1 MGMYSQDRFM
11 GAHGRHDVRLL
22 RRQGRPVEERE
33 QHAGARAGQLGRFC
47 RRVFAFAWA
56 FWLSNLSRCLI
67 KISFGV
73 APAFLGFAIGLRS
86 TADIF
91 ILTSFICCGIA
102 RLARFNATVAL
113 LPKDKTGKSQ
123 YFEGLPIPSSLALVS
138 CMALCVRLDLIEKPG
153 KGLPGG
159 LVVPLTETVLEM
171 HWVSVIF
178 AIWAALMIS
187 KTLHIPKP

>member
-1 MGMYSQDRFM
+1 M
-11 GAHGRHDVRLL
+11 L
-22 RRQGRPVEERE
+22 
-33 QHAGARAGQLGRFC
+33 GQELDSL
-47 RRVFAFAWA
+47 AD
-56 FWLSNLSRCLI
+56 S
-67 KISFGV
+67 ISFGV

-91 ILTSFICCGIA
+91 ILTTFICCGIA

-123 YFEGLPIPSSLALVS
+123 YFEGLPIPSSLVLVG
-138 CMALCVRLDLIEKPG
+138 CMATCVKLGYIEGPG
-153 KGLPGG
+153 GRGEGLPGG
-159 LVVPLTETVLEM
+159 LVMAFKDTPLEM

-178 AIWAALMIS
+178 GIWAALMIS